1 MTHATP
7 YAQPVPKDGWK
18 PPDEQVAARI
28 QALAEAWEKVR
39 ELEAQIETLMGP
51 IRDEATELTD
61 KAGIG
66 MPVLTLAEALKTQR
80 KTVYRW
86 IGKPMP

>member
-1 MTHATP
+1 MTQTTP
-7 YAQPVPKDGWK
+7 YAHGVPKDGWR

-39 ELEAQIETLMGP
+39 ELEVQIEALMGP
-51 IRDEATELTD
+51 IRAEATDLTD

-66 MPVLTLAEALKTQR
+66 MPVLTLADALKTQR